1 MEEKEIYQKL
11 GRLNERRTRLL
22 IERHFINKEMEYID
36 KEVKELI
43 DSMEHVLFAQNEG
56 TLMS

>member
-1 MEEKEIYQKL
+1 MEEKELYEKL

-22 IERHFINKEMEYID
+22 VERHFINKEMEHID

-43 DSMEHVLFAQNEG
+43 DQMEHTLFAQNEG
-56 TLMS
+56 TLLS